1 MAADEMYFYLDDT
14 AQQKGPLP
22 RRALLKLLESGL
34 VSRAT
39 YVWRHGA
46 DAGATAWEQ
55 IHAYEP
61 LAATAEM
68 VQGQWYIAGLG
79 DAGEG
84 AGGGGEGGGGGGALR
99 AGPYNLRELRR
110 RFDAGEIDGL
120 TSVWCGR
127 LARWTPLAT
136 LAYAYAVASALM
148 ASIQLSAILTTLQLL
163 WCVQPFQVCV

>member
-68 VQGQWYIAGLG
+68 VHGYIGLG
-79 DAGEG
+79 DAFPE
-84 AGGGGEGGGGGGALR
+84 ATHAMER
-99 AGPYNLRELRR
+99 
-110 RFDAGEIDGL
+110 IGL
-120 TSVWCGR
+120 FIR
-127 LARWTPLAT
+127 QQIP
-136 LAYAYAVASALM
+136 
-148 ASIQLSAILTTLQLL
+148 
-163 WCVQPFQVCV
+163 